1 MHPLSPEE
9 PWSPVPAY
17 SDFMEEDFLPEN
29 YDQWEVFNNWP
40 QTCTSDFPSTSTIW
54 SDEDK
59 RSLMW
64 DDQMLLSEGA
74 KLLDA
79 PLLYFITQPTTQD
92 EDIQGIRKQ
101 VNANR
106 RASFGGFP
114 VTPFPTR
121 HKISSKHPDYSVW
134 HQLPYGGC

>member
-1 MHPLSPEE
+1 M
-9 PWSPVPAY
+9 
-17 SDFMEEDFLPEN
+17 PEN

-74 KLLDA
+74 KLSDA
-79 PLLYFITQPTTQD
+79 PLLYFIPQPTTQD
-92 EDIQGIRKQ
+92 DDIQGIRKQ
-101 VNANR
+101 ITANR
-106 RASFGGFP
+106 
-114 VTPFPTR
+114 
-121 HKISSKHPDYSVW
+121 
-134 HQLPYGGC
+134 